1 MKNNNHYKTE
11 LTLNDERLQYLFVSE
26 GNSTIIKVIEY
37 SPITTLGERIVYNLG
52 FGDYDEI
59 SKTILDDT
67 DSNNGDM
74 YVVFNTVLFT
84 VPLFFT
90 SKPDCVIYV
99 CGSDSD
105 EEFKEKCLPKCKKKC
120 TDYCKKENQRIK
132 IYRYYVDKNFEE
144 LSTEYIFFGKNRNT
158 NNAFVQYIPGHEY
171 HDILVYKKK

>member
-1 MKNNNHYKTE
+1 MKNNTHYKTE
-11 LTLNDERLQYLFVSE
+11 LTLNGERLQYLFVSE

-37 SPITTLGERIVYNLG
+37 SPITTFGERVVYNLG

-105 EEFKEKCLPKCKKKC
+105 EEFKERAKNIKLPE
-120 TDYCKKENQRIK
+120 KEVK
-132 IYRYYVDKNFEE
+132 GWLEIYRKCVSSADKGA
-144 LSTEYIFFGKNRNT
+144 IMR
-158 NNAFVQYIPGHEY
+158 
-171 HDILVYKKK
+171 

>member
-1 MKNNNHYKTE
+1 
-11 LTLNDERLQYLFVSE
+11 
-26 GNSTIIKVIEY
+26 
-37 SPITTLGERIVYNLG
+37 
-52 FGDYDEI
+52 
-59 SKTILDDT
+59 
-67 DSNNGDM
+67 M

-132 IYRYYVDKNFEE
+132 IYRYYIDKNFEE

-171 HDILVYKKK
+171 HDILLYKKK